1 MLPKKGQA
9 AISLVCVV
17 LGITLAVQFKNNQ
30 DFRYSLQNQRAEDL
44 TLRLSSSEREI
55 SNLQSQIREL
65 QSADAAHKETQ
76 RIAMGAGTLALTGP
90 GIIVTIEE
98 ERRQTLNTKSSELYL
113 IRAEDMLKIL
123 NELRAGGAEAIAIN
137 NQRLI
142 TGSGISQNG
151 QAMSVNGTAFA
162 APFEIRAIG
171 DPATLEN
178 SLKMRGGVIETLSFW
193 GIKITVSQQPS
204 IQIPAYTGGFNYQ
217 YAKPV
222 EETKK

>member
-17 LGITLAVQFKNNQ
+17 LGIILAVQFKNNQ

-44 TLRLSSSEREI
+44 TLRLSSSEKEI

-65 QSADAAHKETQ
+65 QSADAAHKESQ

-98 ERRQTLNTKSSELYL
+98 DRRQTTTTKSSELYL

-151 QAMSVNGTAFA
+151 QSMSVNGTAFA

-193 GIKITVSQQPS
+193 GIKITVSQQPA
-204 IQIPAYTGGFNYQ
+204 IQLPAYTGGFNYQ

-222 EETKK
+222 EEMKK

>member
-1 MLPKKGQA
+1 MVPKKGQA

-17 LGITLAVQFKNNQ
+17 LGIILAVQFKSNQ
-30 DFRYSLQNQRAEDL
+30 DFRYSLQNQRVEDL
-44 TLRLSSSEREI
+44 TLRLSSSEKEI
-55 SNLQSQIREL
+55 AILHSQIREL
-65 QSADAAHKETQ
+65 QSADAAHKEAQ

-90 GIIVTIEE
+90 GILVTLEE
-98 ERRQTLNTKSSELYL
+98 DRRQTLNTKSSELYL

-151 QAMSVNGTAFA
+151 QSMSVNGTAFA
-162 APFEIRAIG
+162 APFEIKAIG
-171 DPATLEN
+171 NPATLEN

-193 GIKITVSQQPS
+193 GIKITVSQQPD
-204 IQIPAYTGGFNYQ
+204 IQIPAYTGGFHYQ

-222 EETKK
+222 EEAGK

>member
-1 MLPKKGQA
+1 MLPKKGQVS
-9 AISLVCVV
+9 ISLVCVV
-17 LGITLAVQFKNNQ
+17 LGIILAVQFKNNQ
-30 DFRYSLQNQRAEDL
+30 DFRYSLQNQRVEDL
-44 TLRLSSSEREI
+44 TLRLSSSEKEI
-55 SNLQSQIREL
+55 AILHSQIREL
-65 QSADAAHKETQ
+65 QSADAAHKEAQ
-76 RIAMGAGTLALTGP
+76 RIAMGAGTLPLTGP
-90 GIIVTIEE
+90 GIIVTLEE
-98 ERRQTLNTKSSELYL
+98 DRRQPINTKSSELYL

-142 TGSGISQNG
+142 TGSGIIQNG
-151 QAMSVNGTAFA
+151 QSMSVNGTDFA

-193 GIKITVSQQPS
+193 GIKITVSQQPD
-204 IQIPAYTGGFNYQ
+204 IQLPAYTGVFHFQ

-222 EETKK
+222 EQTD